1 MKRSLGTPAQDARR
15 AAGRRWRLCIAITA
29 ALVATMLPPWTEV
42 ARTQDDE
49 AAASRAAKVVYGDGR
64 DAGSLTLKQLQHDSQ
79 EWYIAGSDLAD
90 ALQVGRFWRSEVR
103 KLVLTVGR
111 DRITFTADAR
121 AVVGEDKTVML
132 RTPVLMH
139 QGEPWIPLEFLT
151 AVLPTLTSRTVTWDA
166 QSFTLLVGV
175 RQLNVTELAFDVGEL
190 TTEMRVRMREPL
202 AFRVD
207 DSRPRDLV
215 MKIYG
220 ARVDPQALRTEA
232 AQGLVEQVES
242 AQEEGYALISIRL
255 SELVSR
261 YQSLSQDDAQTIVLR
276 FEQLPVST
284 IPEPQAKGPKLVQTL
299 PPEEA
304 ARKVTV
310 RKVIIDAGHGG
321 ADLGREGLYGLRE
334 KDVTLALAREVKR
347 EIERKGDIQV
357 VLTRNADDTVGL
369 SERTEMANREKGDL
383 FISIH
388 CNGWV
393 TGDARGAET
402 YFLSPAKTEWDAG
415 VAREENASI
424 GAAEDIDFI
433 LWDLVQNLYI
443 QESATLAEAVQS
455 RLTGDLGLHD
465 RGVKQA
471 GFRVLVGAYM
481 PAILVEIGF
490 LSNKDEARLLGESS
504 FHTKVARAITEAVV
518 DFRDR
523 MEAVREQSP

>member
-1 MKRSLGTPAQDARR
+1 MSRR
-15 AAGRRWRLCIAITA
+15 ALVL
-29 ALVATMLPPWTEV
+29 ALMATVLLPLAQV
-42 ARTQDDE
+42 ARTQDE
-49 AAASRAAKVVYGDGR
+49 ASTPARAARVVYGDGR
-64 DAGSLTLKQLQHDSQ
+64 DTGSITLRQLLSGSQ
-79 EWYIAGSDLAD
+79 EWYIASSDLTD

-111 DRITFTADAR
+111 DRITLTVDAR
-121 AVVGEDKTVML
+121 AVVGDDKTVML

-151 AVLPTLTSRTVTWDA
+151 AVLPTLTSRTVTWDG
-166 QSFTLLVGV
+166 QEFSLLVGV
-175 RQLNVTELAFDVGEL
+175 RQLNVTELTFDIGEL
-190 TTEMRVRMREPL
+190 STELRVRMREPL

-220 ARVDPQALRTEA
+220 ARIDPQALRQPQP
-232 AQGLVEQVES
+232 QGLVERVDS
-242 AQEEGYALISIRL
+242 VQEAGFALVSVRL
-255 SELVSR
+255 SELVNR
-261 YQSLSQDDAQTIVLR
+261 YQSLSQDDGQTIVLR
-276 FEQLPVST
+276 FEQLPIST

-304 ARKVTV
+304 ARKVSV
-310 RKVIIDAGHGG
+310 RKVIIDPGHGG
-321 ADLGREGLYGLRE
+321 ADLGREGLFGLQE
-334 KDVTLALAREVKR
+334 KDVTLAIAREVKR
-347 EIERKGDIQV
+347 ELERKDGIQV
-357 VLTRNADDTVGL
+357 VLTRTADETVGL
-369 SERTEMANREKGDL
+369 TERTELANREKGDL

-393 TGDARGAET
+393 TADARGSET
-402 YFLSPAKTEWDAG
+402 YFLSPAKTEWDAS
-415 VAREENASI
+415 VAREENASV

-490 LSNKDEARLLGESS
+490 LSNRDEARLLGESS
-504 FHTKVARAITEAVV
+504 FHQKVARAITEAVL

-523 MEAVREQSP
+523 MEAVREHGP